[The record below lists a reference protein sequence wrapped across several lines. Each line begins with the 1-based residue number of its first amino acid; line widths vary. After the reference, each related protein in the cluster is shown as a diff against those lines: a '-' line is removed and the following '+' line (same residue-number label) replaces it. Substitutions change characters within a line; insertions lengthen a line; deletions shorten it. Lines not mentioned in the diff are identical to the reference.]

1 MRALLGSSVEST
13 DERAT
18 LKQRDRL
25 CLFRRP
31 ETRHQAR
38 VSNCLWSA
46 LFCRG
51 PAGSSVLHCG
61 SLYEVLFSSRK
72 FLCCAL
78 DSSLTWSIF

>member
-1 MRALLGSSVEST
+1 MRALLGSSIEST

-18 LKQRDRL
+18 RKQRDCL

-31 ETRHQAR
+31 EIRHQAR
-38 VSNCLWSA
+38 VSNCLWNA

-51 PAGSSVLHCG
+51 PAGSFVLHRG
-61 SLYEVLFSSRK
+61 PLYEVLFSSRK

-78 DSSLTWSIF
+78 DTTLTWSIF